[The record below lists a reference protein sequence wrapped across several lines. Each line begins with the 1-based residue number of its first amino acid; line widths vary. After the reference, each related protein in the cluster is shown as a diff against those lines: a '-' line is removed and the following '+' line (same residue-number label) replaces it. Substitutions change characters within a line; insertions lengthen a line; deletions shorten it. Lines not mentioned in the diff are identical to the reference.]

1 MIDDEFAG
9 KTAVVT
15 GAANGLGQAVARML
29 AERGAR
35 VVVADIDAAGAA
47 AEADTIGARGGQA
60 VAIAVD
66 VTKESDV
73 ARFHDE
79 ASAAVG
85 AVTVLINV
93 AGAYPHKAIREITM
107 ADWDYV
113 FDVNLKSTFL
123 MTRAFM
129 DDMIEAGG
137 GRIVNVASNDAYTAK
152 PTMAHYAA
160 AKAGVISLT
169 KTMAAELAPHGVL
182 VNGVSPG
189 AIATER
195 AKGQAWFAERIR
207 QIPLRRAAEPS
218 DIGEIILFLAS
229 RRNAFMVGETV
240 IANGGTL
247 MV

>member
-9 KTAVVT
+9 QTAVVT

-47 AEADTIGARGGQA
+47 AEADAIGARGGQA

-79 ASAAVG
+79 ATAAVG

-93 AGAYPHKAIREITM
+93 AGAYPHKAIREITA

-129 DDMIEAGG
+129 DDMIAAGG

-160 AKAGVISLT
+160 AKAGVVSLT
-169 KTMAAELAPHGVL
+169 KTMAAE
-182 VNGVSPG
+182 
-189 AIATER
+189 
-195 AKGQAWFAERIR
+195 
-207 QIPLRRAAEPS
+207 
-218 DIGEIILFLAS
+218 
-229 RRNAFMVGETV
+229 
-240 IANGGTL
+240 
-247 MV
+247 

>member
-1 MIDDEFAG
+1 MIDNEFAG
-9 KTAVVT
+9 QTAVVT

-47 AEADTIGARGGQA
+47 AEADAIGARGGQA
-60 VAIAVD
+60 VAIVVD
-66 VTKESDV
+66 VTKETDV

-79 ASAAVG
+79 AAAVG
-85 AVTVLINV
+85 SVTVLINV
-93 AGAYPHKAIREITM
+93 AGAYPHKAIREITA

-129 DDMIEAGG
+129 DDMIAAGG

-160 AKAGVISLT
+160 AKAGVVSLT

-195 AKGQAWFAERIR
+195 AKGQAWLAERIA